1 MVKNQIN
8 EIHAV
13 CIHWLIKI
21 SSSRKSATN
30 CSNFIVNLRYLA
42 IIRKKNLKSTHWI
55 LYLLILTDFIRYGV
69 SL

>member
-13 CIHWLIKI
+13 CTHWLIKI
-21 SSSRKSATN
+21 SSSRKPTTN

-55 LYLLILTDFIRYGV
+55 LYLVILMDFIRYGV